1 MSEKFIVSGQCNY
14 KGSDRPFLAKL
25 TITFS
30 IPNVETPRR
39 DGKKQKQEIKVESE
53 VIKVI
58 GGEDF
63 DTITAIEFGPYDNGY
78 ILAGM

>member
-1 MSEKFIVSGQCNY
+1 MSEKFIISGKCNY
-14 KGSDRPFLAKL
+14 KGSERPFLAKL
-25 TITFS
+25 NVTFS
-30 IPNVETPRR
+30 IADVVT
-39 DGKKQKQEIKVESE
+39 GKKQKQEIKVDSE